1 MMDIPTKDKL
11 TMREVYRRKYAPA
24 QERPIESMDDL
35 VGGWDEEQLRMMI
48 RLVKSRVALL
58 PKRLPRPSATHC

>member
-1 MMDIPTKDKL
+1 MDADRNDKL

-35 VGGWDEEQLRMMI
+35 VGGWDKEQLRMMI
-48 RLVKSRVALL
+48 KLVKSRAASL
-58 PKRLPRPSATHC
+58 PKRLPRQWR